1 MKRKYEL
8 NPYTPCQFADIR
20 DHLEAM
26 ALRGWRLERMEEY
39 FLVYRRG
46 EPKPVR
52 YALVFHPEMGYL
64 EPAPTPEGEVYRD
77 YCRQAGWEPVAFWSN
92 FPQIEVYCNE
102 APHPIP
108 LQTDRTIQ
116 WRVMGDWL
124 ERRYV
129 PRLQTAAAACSLIF
143 LLSAI
148 FCALFLI
155 ATEDWAFRILTLCL
169 IALLI
174 YLTAVPL
181 IQLANANRWL
191 SQVRRAEEELGE
203 GTDGRLPPLLR
214 WMRKAGGVLSAFAL
228 LYCVWYMATQGG
240 GIPSLVRSVGQTAVL
255 LLVWWGM
262 GRAEDWLRRYGRSQ
276 AANWVGYGVVV
287 VLAFFILQLRST
299 LF

>member
-77 YCRQAGWEPVAFWSN
+77 YCWQAGWEPVAFWST

-108 LQTDRTIQ
+108 LQTDRSIQ

-124 ERRYV
+124 KRRYV
-129 PRLQTAAAACSLIF
+129 PRLQTGAAACSLMF

-174 YLTAVPL
+174 YLAAVPL
-181 IQLANANRWL
+181 IQLASANRWL
-191 SQVRRAEEELGE
+191 SQVRRAEEELEDGP
-203 GTDGRLPPLLR
+203 DGRLPPPLR
-214 WMRKAGGVLSAFAL
+214 WMRRGSYVLCTLVL
-228 LYCVWYMATQGG
+228 LYGVWYMISQGS
-240 GIPSLVRSVGQTAVL
+240 GITGLVRGVGQTAVL

-262 GRAEDWLRRYGRSQ
+262 DRAEDWLRRHGRSQ

>member
-8 NPYTPCQFADIR
+8 NNFEPYQFADIR

-26 ALRGWRLERMEEY
+26 ALRGWRLERMERY

-77 YCRQAGWEPVAFWSN
+77 YCRQAGWEPVTFWSSV
-92 FPQIEVYCNE
+92 PQIEVYCNE
-102 APHPIP
+102 EPHPIP
-108 LQTDRTIQ
+108 LQTDRSIQ

-143 LLSAI
+143 ILSAI

-181 IQLANANRWL
+181 IQLASANRWL
-191 SQVRRAEEELGE
+191 SQVRRAEEELRE
-203 GTDGRLPPLLR
+203 GPDGRLSPLLR
-214 WMRKAGGVLSAFAL
+214 WTRKVSVVLSALVL
-228 LYCVWYMATQGG
+228 LYYVW
-240 GIPSLVRSVGQTAVL
+240 
-255 LLVWWGM
+255 
-262 GRAEDWLRRYGRSQ
+262 
-276 AANWVGYGVVV
+276 
-287 VLAFFILQLRST
+287 
-299 LF
+299 

>member
-8 NPYTPCQFADIR
+8 NHYIPCQFADIR

-26 ALRGWRLERMEEY
+26 ALRGWRLERMERY

-46 EPKPVR
+46 EPKSVR

-64 EPAPTPEGEVYRD
+64 EPAPTSEGEVYRD
-77 YCRQAGWEPVAFWSN
+77 YCRQAGWEPVTFWSTV
-92 FPQIEVYCNE
+92 PQIEVYCNE
-102 APHPIP
+102 EPHPIP

-129 PRLQTAAAACSLIF
+129 PRLQTGAAACSLIF
-143 LLSAI
+143 ILSAI

-174 YLTAVPL
+174 YLVADLL
-181 IQLANANRWL
+181 IQLANANRWI
-191 SQVRRAEEELGE
+191 SQVRRAEEGLGE
-203 GTDGRLPPLLR
+203 GPDGRLSPLLR
-214 WMRKAGGVLSAFAL
+214 WMRKVSVVLSALVL
-228 LYCVWYMATQGG
+228 LYYVWYTATQGG
-240 GIPSLVRSVGQTAVL
+240 GIPGLVRAGGQTAVL
-255 LLVWWGM
+255 LLVWWGVD
-262 GRAEDWLRRYGRSQ
+262 RAEDRLRRRGRTQ
-276 AANWVGYGVVV
+276 AANWVRYGF
-287 VLAFFILQLRST
+287 VLVIALFLLALRGVI
-299 LF
+299 F

>member
-129 PRLQTAAAACSLIF
+129 PRLQTGAAACSLIF

-174 YLTAVPL
+174 YLVADLL

-191 SQVRRAEEELGE
+191 SQVRRAEEGLGE
-203 GTDGRLPPLLR
+203 GPDGRLSPLLR
-214 WMRKAGGVLSAFAL
+214 WMRKVSVVLSALVL
-228 LYCVWYMATQGG
+228 LYYVWYTATQGG
-240 GIPSLVRSVGQTAVL
+240 GIPGLVRAGGKTAVL
-255 LLVWWGM
+255 LLVWWGVD
-262 GRAEDWLRRYGRSQ
+262 RAEDRLRRRGRTQ
-276 AANWVGYGVVV
+276 AANWVRYGF
-287 VLAFFILQLRST
+287 VLVIALFLLALRGVI
-299 LF
+299 F

>member
-77 YCRQAGWEPVAFWSN
+77 YCWQAGWEPVAFWST
-92 FPQIEVYCNE
+92 FPQIEVYCTE

-108 LQTDRTIQ
+108 LQTDRSIQ
-116 WRVMGDWL
+116 WRVMGDGL
-124 ERRYV
+124 KRRYV

-174 YLTAVPL
+174 YLAAVPL
-181 IQLANANRWL
+181 IHLANANRWL

-203 GTDGRLPPLLR
+203 GPDGRLPPLLR
-214 WMRKAGGVLSAFAL
+214 WMRKAGGVLSAVAL

-262 GRAEDWLRRYGRSQ
+262 GRAEDWLRRHGRSQ
-276 AANWVGYGVVV
+276 AANWVGYGFVVI
-287 VLAFFILQLRST
+287 LAFFILQLSHSI
-299 LF
+299 F

>member
-8 NPYTPCQFADIR
+8 NNFEPYQFADIR

-26 ALRGWRLERMEEY
+26 ALRGWRLERMERY

-77 YCRQAGWEPVAFWSN
+77 YCRQAGWEPVTFWSSV
-92 FPQIEVYCNE
+92 PQIEVYCNE
-102 APHPIP
+102 EPHPIP
-108 LQTDRTIQ
+108 LQTDRSIQ

-129 PRLQTAAAACSLIF
+129 PRLQTAAAVCTLCF
-143 LLSAI
+143 LLTAI
-148 FCALFLI
+148 LCTLI
-155 ATEDWAFRILTLCL
+155 LLVTEGWASRLMGYCL
-169 IALLI
+169 IALML
-174 YLTAVPL
+174 YLAALLLV
-181 IQLANANRWL
+181 QLANANRWL
-191 SQVRRAEEELGE
+191 SQVRRAEEGLEDGP
-203 GTDGRLPPLLR
+203 DGRLPPLLR

-240 GIPSLVRSVGQTAVL
+240 GIPSLVRGVGQTAVL

-262 GRAEDWLRRYGRSQ
+262 DRAEDWLRRHGRSQ
-276 AANWVGYGVVV
+276 AANWVGYGFVVI
-287 VLAFFILQLRST
+287 LAFFILQLRST

>member
-1 MKRKYEL
+1 M
-8 NPYTPCQFADIR
+8 T
-20 DHLEAM
+20 
-26 ALRGWRLERMEEY
+26 
-39 FLVYRRG
+39 
-46 EPKPVR
+46 
-52 YALVFHPEMGYL
+52 
-64 EPAPTPEGEVYRD
+64 
-77 YCRQAGWEPVAFWSN
+77 FWST

-108 LQTDRTIQ
+108 LQTDRSIQ

-124 ERRYV
+124 KRRYV

-174 YLTAVPL
+174 H
-181 IQLANANRWL
+181 LANANRWL

-203 GTDGRLPPLLR
+203 GPDGRLPPLLR
-214 WMRKAGGVLSAFAL
+214 WMRKAGGVLSAVAL

-262 GRAEDWLRRYGRSQ
+262 GRAEDWLRRHGRSQ
-276 AANWVGYGVVV
+276 AANWVGYGFVVI
-287 VLAFFILQLRST
+287 LAFFILQLRST

>member
-77 YCRQAGWEPVAFWSN
+77 YCWQAGWEPVAFWST

-108 LQTDRTIQ
+108 LQTDRSIQ

-174 YLTAVPL
+174 YLAAVPL
-181 IQLANANRWL
+181 IHLANANRWL

-203 GTDGRLPPLLR
+203 GPDGRLPPLLR
-214 WMRKAGGVLSAFAL
+214 WMRKAGGVLSAVAL

-262 GRAEDWLRRYGRSQ
+262 GRAEDWLRRHGRSQ
-276 AANWVGYGVVV
+276 AANWVRYGF
-287 VLAFFILQLRST
+287 VLVIALFLLALRGVI
-299 LF
+299 F

>member
-8 NPYTPCQFADIR
+8 NNFEPYQFADIR

-26 ALRGWRLERMEEY
+26 ALRGWRLERMERY

-77 YCRQAGWEPVAFWSN
+77 YCRQAGWEPVTFW
-92 FPQIEVYCNE
+92 
-102 APHPIP
+102 PIP
-108 LQTDRTIQ
+108 LQTDRSIQ
-116 WRVMGDWL
+116 WRVMGNWL
-124 ERRYV
+124 KRRYV
-129 PRLQTAAAACSLIF
+129 PRLQTGAAACSLMF

-174 YLTAVPL
+174 YLAAVPL
-181 IQLANANRWL
+181 IHLANANRWL

-203 GTDGRLPPLLR
+203 GPDGRLPPLLR

-262 GRAEDWLRRYGRSQ
+262 GRAEDWLRRHGRSQ
-276 AANWVGYGVVV
+276 AANWVGYGFVVI
-287 VLAFFILQLRST
+287 LAFFILQLRST

>member
-8 NPYTPCQFADIR
+8 NNFEPYQFADIR

-26 ALRGWRLERMEEY
+26 ALRGWRLERMERY

-77 YCRQAGWEPVAFWSN
+77 YC
-92 FPQIEVYCNE
+92 NE
-102 APHPIP
+102 EPHPIP
-108 LQTDRTIQ
+108 LQTDRSIQ

-124 ERRYV
+124 KRRYV
-129 PRLQTAAAACSLIF
+129 PRLQTGAAACSLMF

-148 FCALFLI
+148 FCTLI
-155 ATEDWAFRILTLCL
+155 LTATEDWAFRILTLCL

-181 IQLANANRWL
+181 IQLASANRWL
-191 SQVRRAEEELGE
+191 SQVRRAEEGLGE
-203 GTDGRLPPLLR
+203 GPDGRLSPLLR
-214 WMRKAGGVLSAFAL
+214 WTRKVSVVLSALVL
-228 LYCVWYMATQGG
+228 LYYVWYTATQGG

-262 GRAEDWLRRYGRSQ
+262 GRAEDWLRRHGRSQ

-287 VLAFFILQLRST
+287 ILAFFILQLRST

>member
-77 YCRQAGWEPVAFWSN
+77 YCWQAGWEPVAFWST

-108 LQTDRTIQ
+108 LQTDRSIQ

-124 ERRYV
+124 KRRYV

-155 ATEDWAFRILTLCL
+155 AT
-169 IALLI
+169 
-174 YLTAVPL
+174 
-181 IQLANANRWL
+181 
-191 SQVRRAEEELGE
+191 
-203 GTDGRLPPLLR
+203 
-214 WMRKAGGVLSAFAL
+214 
-228 LYCVWYMATQGG
+228 
-240 GIPSLVRSVGQTAVL
+240 
-255 LLVWWGM
+255 
-262 GRAEDWLRRYGRSQ
+262 
-276 AANWVGYGVVV
+276 
-287 VLAFFILQLRST
+287 
-299 LF
+299 